1 MAFGWSG
8 MQQESSGGFLVVDP
22 ETAAFVAAGDP
33 RWRLF
38 LGYWQGLAARLGRIP
53 ARRDIDPSELG
64 STLLGN
70 IFLMDIL
77 APAAGADRNRY
88 RFRLLGGE
96 ITAREVVRPGMHLDE
111 LGTPETVLGLEQHY
125 LEAIAGRICIRES
138 TLSWE
143 SRHKDH
149 IRYRAMVLPLAGAD
163 GAVDHLIGCAI
174 YDDERPR

>member
-1 MAFGWSG
+1 
-8 MQQESSGGFLVVDP
+8 MQQESSAGFLVVDP

-33 RWRLF
+33 RWQMF

-53 ARRDIDPSELG
+53 ARRDIDPAEMG
-64 STLLGN
+64 AALLGN

-77 APAAGADRNRY
+77 APAAGADCDRNRY

-96 ITAREVVRPGMHLDE
+96 ITAREVVRPGMYLDE
-111 LGTPETVLGLEQHY
+111 LGTPETILDLERHY
-125 LEAIAGRICIRES
+125 LEAIAGRIRMRET

-149 IRYRAMVLPLAGAD
+149 IHYRAMILPLAGAG

-174 YDDERPR
+174 YEDERPR